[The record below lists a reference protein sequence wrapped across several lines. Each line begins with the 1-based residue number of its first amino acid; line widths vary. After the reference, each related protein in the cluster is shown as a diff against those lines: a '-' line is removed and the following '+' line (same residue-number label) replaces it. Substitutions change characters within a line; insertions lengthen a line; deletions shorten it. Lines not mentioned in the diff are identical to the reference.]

1 MLFNTIDFLIFF
13 PVVLLVYF
21 VLPAKVRYIWL
32 LAASYYFYMCW
43 NPAYIILLL
52 FSTLVTYVCGRT
64 LEWIRGRGG
73 LNEKNK
79 KRWMKLALFIGFL
92 INIGILIYYKY
103 MNFLVDTVN
112 MALRAVDLQPL
123 ADFDILLPVGISFY
137 TFQCLGYTI
146 DVYREQIRAEKN
158 LVKYAL
164 FVSFFPQLVAGPIE
178 RSENLLRQIHEEPG
192 RKLWNYRRVTL
203 GLTTMLWGFF
213 MKVVIA
219 DRAAVLVNTVFDS
232 YEKYGMVCLA
242 VGVIAFAIQI
252 YCDFAGYSTIAIGAA
267 QVLGFDL
274 MENFNAPYFAEGII
288 DFWHRWHISL
298 STWFR
303 DYLYI
308 PLGGSRCGKRKNY
321 RNILITFTLSGLWHG
336 ADWTY
341 VIWGLLHGIYQILEK
356 ELAPVMKKI
365 HSVCHTRTESFGYR
379 LFRTLVTFL
388 LVDVAWIFFRAD
400 DLHQALHYIQRM
412 VTIHDW
418 WSLFNQSIYTL
429 GLNIREMHILLAG
442 LIFLFLVDCL
452 CDKKKQT
459 LAGFLEEQ
467 WIGFRWSVLLGLLF
481 SCIILGYYGP
491 GFDSAQ
497 FIYFQF

>member
-103 MNFLVDTVN
+103 TNFLVDTVN

-252 YCDFAGYSTIAIGAA
+252 YCDLSLI
-267 QVLGFDL
+267 
-274 MENFNAPYFAEGII
+274 
-288 DFWHRWHISL
+288 HI
-298 STWFR
+298 
-303 DYLYI
+303 
-308 PLGGSRCGKRKNY
+308 
-321 RNILITFTLSGLWHG
+321 
-336 ADWTY
+336 
-341 VIWGLLHGIYQILEK
+341 
-356 ELAPVMKKI
+356 
-365 HSVCHTRTESFGYR
+365 
-379 LFRTLVTFL
+379 
-388 LVDVAWIFFRAD
+388 
-400 DLHQALHYIQRM
+400 
-412 VTIHDW
+412 
-418 WSLFNQSIYTL
+418 
-429 GLNIREMHILLAG
+429 
-442 LIFLFLVDCL
+442 
-452 CDKKKQT
+452 
-459 LAGFLEEQ
+459 
-467 WIGFRWSVLLGLLF
+467 
-481 SCIILGYYGP
+481 
-491 GFDSAQ
+491 
-497 FIYFQF
+497 